1 MLTLFLLL
9 YVYGGY
15 NYLVNLK
22 VVSKTTKRCDFYL
35 ILSVFFQKCTMILPN
50 FYRDF
55 LTALIMVQWLC
66 GIYAVDRR
74 VLKEDRGPMN
84 ADYRHY
90 KVDHKNV
97 HCFALYSKTDIQ
109 LRHPIMNTVFCV
121 E

>member
-1 MLTLFLLL
+1 MLWFYRDFL
-9 YVYGGY
+9 
-15 NYLVNLK
+15 
-22 VVSKTTKRCDFYL
+22 
-35 ILSVFFQKCTMILPN
+35 VFFSKMHH
-50 FYRDF
+50 DF

>member
-1 MLTLFLLL
+1 
-9 YVYGGY
+9 
-15 NYLVNLK
+15 
-22 VVSKTTKRCDFYL
+22 
-35 ILSVFFQKCTMILPN
+35 MILPN

-97 HCFALYSKTDIQ
+97 HCFLHCILKQTFS
-109 LRHPIMNTVFCV
+109 CV
-121 E
+121 TLS